1 MRRRVFFTIIF
12 AAIIVGAITWFIIS
26 RADSRPYVLEE
37 LICQPLAGTD
47 LQEFTQVSHQMSTIV
62 TLKAHAKEKETVER
76 TFREAFDAI
85 ERMSLIFNRHDPRS
99 ELYKLNEKAGKG
111 EVKASRELG
120 EVIYRSLE
128 ICRETD
134 GALDITILPLL
145 QLFTRK
151 QKEGKKPTEDELKSA
166 LARVSYKKVSVSEDF
181 TKVTLEEGV
190 GIDLGATAKGYIVD
204 QIAKI
209 FQKHGIKHALIQ
221 AGGDT
226 YALGRRG
233 DRQLWRLGIR
243 APFNSQEI
251 LQVIHIENAGITTS
265 GNYERGYTIE
275 GRRYSHI
282 FDPRTGRSADNV
294 PSVTV
299 IAPDTFTADAFS
311 TALNVLGSSG
321 LELIEKRDGLSA
333 YMVYSDDG
341 TWQKARILQ
350 SSQFKKYLTE

>member
-1 MRRRVFFTIIF
+1 MSRKGLFTIIF
-12 AAIIVGAITWFIIS
+12 AVGVVAAIIWCIIS
-26 RADSRPYVLEE
+26 DSRPYIVEE

-47 LQEFTQVSHQMSTIV
+47 LQEFTQVSHQMSTVV
-62 TLKAHAKEKETVER
+62 TLKAHTEKRETAER
-76 TFREAFDAI
+76 AFREAFDSI
-85 ERMSLIFNRHDPRS
+85 ERMSLIFSRHNPSS
-99 ELYKLNEKAGKG
+99 ELSRLNENAGKG
-111 EVKASRELG
+111 EVKMSRELG
-120 EVIYRSLE
+120 EVICRSLE

-145 QLFTRK
+145 QLFSRK
-151 QKEGKKPTEDELKSA
+151 EREGKNPTEEELKSA
-166 LARVSYKKVSVSEDF
+166 LARVSYKKVTVSEDF
-181 TKVTLEEGV
+181 TKVTLKEGV

-209 FQKHGIKHALIQ
+209 FQERGIKHALIQ

-233 DRQLWRLGIR
+233 DGQLWRLGIR
-243 APFNSQEI
+243 DPFNSQEI

-282 FDPRTGRSADNV
+282 FDPRTGRSAGNM

-311 TALNVLGSSG
+311 TALSVLGSLG
-321 LELIEKRDGLSA
+321 LELIEKRDGLTA
-333 YMVYSDDG
+333 YMVCSDDG